1 MKILA
6 ILPIALLA
14 GCGAQIGPSFSS
26 LPDGTIDSRNAQGP
40 SRINLTKGG
49 ETWTSESVTDGTYMR
64 FMTPDAASIEVL
76 GPKARVLEIPLP
88 GGGIAKAASDTD
100 ASFSIAEAT
109 LPDGTI
115 LKGFVLTTNASPVI
129 RARNEALTAFAN
141 VLVSRDQESAKA
153 ILSNQEMVKAIVEA
167 MGPSVID
174 LIAKIAAGA

>member
-64 FMTPDAASIEVL
+64 FMTPDSASIEVL

-88 GGGIAKAASDTD
+88 GGGVAKAASDTD
-100 ASFSIAEAT
+100 ATFTVAKAT
-109 LPDGTI
+109 LPDGTVVEG
-115 LKGFVLTTNASPVI
+115 LTLTTNASPVI
-129 RARNEALTAFAN
+129 KARNEALVAYAQ
-141 VLVSRDQESAKA
+141 VLTTRDQESARTL
-153 ILSNQEMVKAIVEA
+153 INNQDMIKSIVETVVPGA
-167 MGPSVID
+167 LEI
-174 LIAKIAAGA
+174 LRHIAGL